1 MIAITPAHE
10 LMQVRT
16 IRTAANHAADGAQL
30 DRMYRPTEAT
40 APTIAVTSEAPLMT
54 TSATPI
60 RPSAEG
66 SEVKLNTKTPHTSR
80 NTEPAIRALETRC
93 GTFTWGAVL

>member
-1 MIAITPAHE
+1 MITPAQE

-16 IRTAANHAADGAQL
+16 IRTAANHAAEVAHL
-30 DRMYRPTEAT
+30 ERLYRPTEAT
-40 APTIAVTSEAPLMT
+40 APTMAVPSEAPPMI

-66 SEVKLNTKTPHTSR
+66 SEVKLSTKTPHTKR
-80 NTEPAIRALETRC
+80 NTEPAMRALETQC
-93 GTFTWGAVL
+93 GTLTGGAVL